1 MRIRDLQARAVVAPL
16 EPPVRTASGHVTQ
29 APLLLIDLTTD
40 EGIVGRSY
48 LFGYHAFTLAP
59 LRELVVALGEIVKGN
74 VLAPVELDKTMRS
87 RMTLF
92 GTRGLQGVAVAG
104 VDMAAWDALAVRA
117 GVPLAEMLGSRP
129 RPIPAY
135 NSLGMIPPGEA
146 ADAAAKTVAS
156 GFKALKVKVGWPTL
170 AEDLA
175 VVRAARKHLGDDA
188 ALMVDYNQSLAT
200 PEAIRRGRVLDGE
213 GVSWIEEPVRADDY
227 RAAAEIAAQA
237 ATPIQIGA
245 TFNGVY
251 EMELALSLK
260 ACDLVMPDPQQIGG
274 VTGWL
279 RAAALAQTAGVPCSS
294 HLFIEVSAHLL
305 TVTPSCHYIEYLGV
319 AAPVL
324 AEPLRP
330 EDGVNQP
337 GQRAG
342 VDGPDR
348 GGAGWRRGGRRGRRH
363 HRRADRGWHSRRAGT
378 TLRQGNPRGQ
388 HRHGRDAEVGG
399 RRRVLR
405 PRVAELP
412 GRGHLS
418 PIVARGRV
426 ELRSR
431 TNRPPHGRRRVAA
444 ETTAARAA
452 GSFRLAVVRPG
463 LPDRRGDHWPISRR
477 GSRSTT
483 RLRGGAAGSPGSSP
497 RPRASRPRRTSRSP
511 R

>member
-104 VDMAAWDALAVRA
+104 VDMAAWDALAVGA

-200 PEAIRRGRVLDGE
+200 PEAIRRGRVLDSE

-227 RAAAEIAAQA
+227 RGAAEIATQVT
-237 ATPIQIGA
+237 TPIQIGEN
-245 TFNGVY
+245 FNGVY
-251 EMELALSLK
+251 EMELALSLG
-260 ACDLVMPDPQQIGG
+260 ASDLVMPDPQQIGG

-279 RAAALAQTAGVPCSS
+279 RAAALAQAAGTPCSS

-305 TVTPSCHYIEYLGV
+305 AMTPTCHYIEYLDV
-319 AAPVL
+319 AAPIL

-330 EDGVNQP
+330 
-337 GQRAG
+337 
-342 VDGPDR
+342 VDGMIQAP
-348 GGAGWRRGGRRGRRH
+348 A
-363 HRRADRGWHSRRAGT
+363 
-378 TLRQGNPRGQ
+378 
-388 HRHGRDAEVGG
+388 
-399 RRRVLR
+399 R
-405 PRVAELP
+405 PGIGIEWDENAITRYRVA
-412 GRGHLS
+412 
-418 PIVARGRV
+418 
-426 ELRSR
+426 
-431 TNRPPHGRRRVAA
+431 
-444 ETTAARAA
+444 
-452 GSFRLAVVRPG
+452 
-463 LPDRRGDHWPISRR
+463 
-477 GSRSTT
+477 
-483 RLRGGAAGSPGSSP
+483 
-497 RPRASRPRRTSRSP
+497 
-511 R
+511 

>member
-1 MRIRDLQARAVVAPL
+1 
-16 EPPVRTASGHVTQ
+16 VTQ

-59 LRELVVALGEIVKGN
+59 LRELVVALGEIVKGD
-74 VLAPVELDKTMRS
+74 VLAPIELDKTMRS

-146 ADAAAKTVAS
+146 ADAAAKTVAA

-227 RAAAEIAAQA
+227 RGAAEIATQVT
-237 ATPIQIGA
+237 TPIQIGEN
-245 TFNGVY
+245 FNGVY
-251 EMELALSLK
+251 EMELALSLG
-260 ACDLVMPDPQQIGG
+260 ASDFVMPDPQQIGG

-279 RAAALAQTAGVPCSS
+279 RAAALAQAAGAPCSS

-305 TVTPSCHYIEYLGV
+305 TMTPTCHYIEYLDV
-319 AAPVL
+319 AAPIL

-330 EDGVNQP
+330 
-337 GQRAG
+337 
-342 VDGPDR
+342 VDGMIQAP
-348 GGAGWRRGGRRGRRH
+348 A
-363 HRRADRGWHSRRAGT
+363 
-378 TLRQGNPRGQ
+378 
-388 HRHGRDAEVGG
+388 
-399 RRRVLR
+399 R
-405 PRVAELP
+405 PGIGIEWNENAITRYRVA
-412 GRGHLS
+412 
-418 PIVARGRV
+418 
-426 ELRSR
+426 
-431 TNRPPHGRRRVAA
+431 
-444 ETTAARAA
+444 
-452 GSFRLAVVRPG
+452 
-463 LPDRRGDHWPISRR
+463 
-477 GSRSTT
+477 
-483 RLRGGAAGSPGSSP
+483 
-497 RPRASRPRRTSRSP
+497 
-511 R
+511 

>member
-146 ADAAAKTVAS
+146 ADAAAKTVAA

-200 PEAIRRGRVLDGE
+200 PEAIRRGRVLDSE

-227 RAAAEIAAQA
+227 RGAAEIATQVT
-237 ATPIQIGA
+237 TPIQIGEN
-245 TFNGVY
+245 FNGVY
-251 EMELALSLK
+251 EMELALSLG
-260 ACDLVMPDPQQIGG
+260 ASDLVMPDPQQIGG

-279 RAAALAQTAGVPCSS
+279 RAAALAQAAGTPCSS

-305 TVTPSCHYIEYLGV
+305 AMTPTCHYIEYLDV
-319 AAPVL
+319 AAPIL

-330 EDGVNQP
+330 
-337 GQRAG
+337 
-342 VDGPDR
+342 VDGMIQAP
-348 GGAGWRRGGRRGRRH
+348 A
-363 HRRADRGWHSRRAGT
+363 
-378 TLRQGNPRGQ
+378 
-388 HRHGRDAEVGG
+388 
-399 RRRVLR
+399 R
-405 PRVAELP
+405 PGIGIEWDENAITRYRVA
-412 GRGHLS
+412 
-418 PIVARGRV
+418 
-426 ELRSR
+426 
-431 TNRPPHGRRRVAA
+431 
-444 ETTAARAA
+444 
-452 GSFRLAVVRPG
+452 
-463 LPDRRGDHWPISRR
+463 
-477 GSRSTT
+477 
-483 RLRGGAAGSPGSSP
+483 
-497 RPRASRPRRTSRSP
+497 
-511 R
+511 

>member
-200 PEAIRRGRVLDGE
+200 PEAIRRGRVLDSE

-227 RAAAEIAAQA
+227 RGAAEIATQVT
-237 ATPIQIGA
+237 TPIQIGEN
-245 TFNGVY
+245 FNGVY
-251 EMELALSLK
+251 EMELALSLG
-260 ACDLVMPDPQQIGG
+260 ASDLVMPDPQQIGG

-279 RAAALAQTAGVPCSS
+279 RAAALAQAAGTPCSS

-305 TVTPSCHYIEYLGV
+305 AMTPTCHYIEYLDV
-319 AAPVL
+319 AAPIL

-330 EDGVNQP
+330 
-337 GQRAG
+337 
-342 VDGPDR
+342 VDGMIQAP
-348 GGAGWRRGGRRGRRH
+348 A
-363 HRRADRGWHSRRAGT
+363 
-378 TLRQGNPRGQ
+378 
-388 HRHGRDAEVGG
+388 
-399 RRRVLR
+399 R
-405 PRVAELP
+405 PGIGIEWDENAITRYRVA
-412 GRGHLS
+412 
-418 PIVARGRV
+418 
-426 ELRSR
+426 
-431 TNRPPHGRRRVAA
+431 
-444 ETTAARAA
+444 
-452 GSFRLAVVRPG
+452 
-463 LPDRRGDHWPISRR
+463 
-477 GSRSTT
+477 
-483 RLRGGAAGSPGSSP
+483 
-497 RPRASRPRRTSRSP
+497 
-511 R
+511 

>member
-146 ADAAAKTVAS
+146 ADAAAKTVAA

-175 VVRAARKHLGDDA
+175 VVRAARKHLGDDD

-200 PEAIRRGRVLDGE
+200 PEAIRRGRVLDSE

-227 RAAAEIAAQA
+227 RGAAEIATQVT
-237 ATPIQIGA
+237 TPIQIGEN
-245 TFNGVY
+245 FNGVY
-251 EMELALSLK
+251 EMELALSLG
-260 ACDLVMPDPQQIGG
+260 ASDLVMPDPQQIGG

-279 RAAALAQTAGVPCSS
+279 RAAALAQAAGTPCSS

-305 TVTPSCHYIEYLGV
+305 AMTPTCHYIEYLDV
-319 AAPVL
+319 AAPIL

-330 EDGVNQP
+330 
-337 GQRAG
+337 
-342 VDGPDR
+342 VDGMIQAP
-348 GGAGWRRGGRRGRRH
+348 A
-363 HRRADRGWHSRRAGT
+363 
-378 TLRQGNPRGQ
+378 
-388 HRHGRDAEVGG
+388 
-399 RRRVLR
+399 R
-405 PRVAELP
+405 PGIGIEWDENAITRYRVA
-412 GRGHLS
+412 
-418 PIVARGRV
+418 
-426 ELRSR
+426 
-431 TNRPPHGRRRVAA
+431 
-444 ETTAARAA
+444 
-452 GSFRLAVVRPG
+452 
-463 LPDRRGDHWPISRR
+463 
-477 GSRSTT
+477 
-483 RLRGGAAGSPGSSP
+483 
-497 RPRASRPRRTSRSP
+497 
-511 R
+511 

>member
-104 VDMAAWDALAVRA
+104 VDMAAWDALAVGA

-146 ADAAAKTVAS
+146 ADAAAKTVAA

-200 PEAIRRGRVLDGE
+200 PEAIRRGRVLDSE

-227 RAAAEIAAQA
+227 RGAAEIATQVT
-237 ATPIQIGA
+237 TPIQIGEN
-245 TFNGVY
+245 FNGVY
-251 EMELALSLK
+251 EMELALSLG
-260 ACDLVMPDPQQIGG
+260 ASDLVMPDPQQIGG

-279 RAAALAQTAGVPCSS
+279 RAAALAQAAGTPCSS

-305 TVTPSCHYIEYLGV
+305 AMTPTCHYIEYLDV
-319 AAPVL
+319 AAPIL

-330 EDGVNQP
+330 
-337 GQRAG
+337 
-342 VDGPDR
+342 VDGMIQAP
-348 GGAGWRRGGRRGRRH
+348 A
-363 HRRADRGWHSRRAGT
+363 
-378 TLRQGNPRGQ
+378 
-388 HRHGRDAEVGG
+388 
-399 RRRVLR
+399 R
-405 PRVAELP
+405 PGIGIEWDENAITRYRVA
-412 GRGHLS
+412 
-418 PIVARGRV
+418 
-426 ELRSR
+426 
-431 TNRPPHGRRRVAA
+431 
-444 ETTAARAA
+444 
-452 GSFRLAVVRPG
+452 
-463 LPDRRGDHWPISRR
+463 
-477 GSRSTT
+477 
-483 RLRGGAAGSPGSSP
+483 
-497 RPRASRPRRTSRSP
+497 
-511 R
+511 

>member
-175 VVRAARKHLGDDA
+175 VVRAARKHLGDDD

-200 PEAIRRGRVLDGE
+200 PEAIRRGRVLDSE

-227 RAAAEIAAQA
+227 RGAAEIATQVT
-237 ATPIQIGA
+237 TPIQIGEN
-245 TFNGVY
+245 FNGVY
-251 EMELALSLK
+251 EMELALSLG
-260 ACDLVMPDPQQIGG
+260 ASDLVMPDPQQIGG

-279 RAAALAQTAGVPCSS
+279 RAAALAQAAGTPCSS

-305 TVTPSCHYIEYLGV
+305 AMTPTCHYIEYLDV
-319 AAPVL
+319 AAPIL

-330 EDGVNQP
+330 EDGMIQAPARP
-337 GQRAG
+337 GIGIEWDENAITRY
-342 VDGPDR
+342 
-348 GGAGWRRGGRRGRRH
+348 
-363 HRRADRGWHSRRAGT
+363 
-378 TLRQGNPRGQ
+378 
-388 HRHGRDAEVGG
+388 
-399 RRRVLR
+399 
-405 PRVAELP
+405 RVA
-412 GRGHLS
+412 
-418 PIVARGRV
+418 
-426 ELRSR
+426 
-431 TNRPPHGRRRVAA
+431 
-444 ETTAARAA
+444 
-452 GSFRLAVVRPG
+452 
-463 LPDRRGDHWPISRR
+463 
-477 GSRSTT
+477 
-483 RLRGGAAGSPGSSP
+483 
-497 RPRASRPRRTSRSP
+497 
-511 R
+511 